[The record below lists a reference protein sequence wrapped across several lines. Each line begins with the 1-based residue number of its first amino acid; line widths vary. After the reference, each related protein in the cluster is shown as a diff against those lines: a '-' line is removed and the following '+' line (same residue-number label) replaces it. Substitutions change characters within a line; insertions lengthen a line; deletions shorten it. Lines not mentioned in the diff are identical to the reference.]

1 MDREAYDEIGDDDRS
16 PAPPSRYAAA
26 SVLALA
32 AFVLAVASLLG
43 FGLLN
48 GSSFIAP
55 AFDDVG
61 PQDQTAVLS
70 GLLGAALALL
80 PVGLGLRAVAVLDDD
95 DPDWTA
101 TLARAAVV
109 VAGASI
115 ALRLAVTLVQATT
128 DSAVFVRF

>member
-1 MDREAYDEIGDDDRS
+1 VDREAYDEIGDDDRS
-16 PAPPSRYAAA
+16 RAPSSGNAGA

-32 AFVLAVASLLG
+32 AFVLAVSSLLG

-48 GSSFIAP
+48 GSSFLPFNDTA
-55 AFDDVG
+55 
-61 PQDQTAVLS
+61 DQGRTAVLA

-101 TLARAAVV
+101 LLARASVV
-109 VAGASI
+109 VAAVSI
-115 ALRLAVTLVQATT
+115 VLRLVVTLVQATT
-128 DSAVFVRF
+128 DSGGFVRF